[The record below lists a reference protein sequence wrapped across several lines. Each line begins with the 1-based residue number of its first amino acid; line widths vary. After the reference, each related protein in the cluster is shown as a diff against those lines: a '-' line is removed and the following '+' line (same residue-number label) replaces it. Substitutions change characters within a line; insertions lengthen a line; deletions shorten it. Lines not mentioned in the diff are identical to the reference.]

1 MFPARAFG
9 VCQVTIPKFNPQ
21 TFCDAVQRERV
32 THTVLV
38 PTMINMLTQFPDLK
52 KYDLT
57 SLKHLGYGGS
67 PIATGLGHC
76 STQALLNVKP
86 VQVYGLSAA
95 GFLTGVLG
103 RADTEG
109 KLTPCRRPLPRI
121 EV

>member
-67 PIATGLGHC
+67 PMAPELVHRTRQVLP
-76 STQALLNVKP
+76 NVKI
-86 VQVYGLSAA
+86 VKVYGLSEP
-95 GFLTGVLG
+95 GVFPGLRG
-103 RADTEG
+103 HEKT
-109 KLTPCRRPLPRI
+109 
-121 EV
+121 